1 MSEFLQAMKSV
12 CIWFL
17 TLCLWTG
24 IMLMFWYA
32 VFNGDI

>member
-1 MSEFLQAMKSV
+1 MKLIKDLAM
-12 CIWFL
+12 WL
-17 TLCLWTG
+17 MTLLVWTG